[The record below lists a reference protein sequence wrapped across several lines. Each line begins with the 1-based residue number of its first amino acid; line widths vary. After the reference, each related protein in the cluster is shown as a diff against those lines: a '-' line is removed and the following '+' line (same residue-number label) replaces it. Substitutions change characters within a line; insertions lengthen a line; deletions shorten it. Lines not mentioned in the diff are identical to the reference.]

1 MVREQVSGD
10 CLETALKYHP
20 LAKIMNEKEVSAHSQ
35 VEIGKELT
43 AKIIKRKVR
52 TRRYY
57 VELYPRDL
65 EEPQYRFV
73 GKLLAA
79 DEKEFV
85 LEDQYG
91 GLYTLR
97 YAKFLN

>member
-1 MVREQVSGD
+1 MS
-10 CLETALKYHP
+10 
-20 LAKIMNEKEVSAHSQ
+20 EKELSARSQ

-43 AKIIKRKVR
+43 AKIRKPKVR

-73 GKLLAA
+73 GKLLAV
-79 DEKEFV
+79 DEKQFV
-85 LEDQYG
+85 LEDQDG
-91 GLYTLR
+91 GLYYLR
-97 YAKFLN
+97 YAKF

>member
-10 CLETALKYHP
+10 RLETSSQYRL
-20 LAKIMNEKEVSAHSQ
+20 LAKLMSKKEVSVRSQ
-35 VEIGKELT
+35 VGIGKEPI
-43 AKIIKRKVR
+43 AKIRKPRAR

-73 GKLLAA
+73 GKLLAK

-97 YAKFLN
+97 YAKF

>member
-1 MVREQVSGD
+1 MSKR
-10 CLETALKYHP
+10 K
-20 LAKIMNEKEVSAHSQ
+20 VSARSQ
-35 VEIGKELT
+35 VEIGKELI
-43 AKIIKRKVR
+43 AKMRKPKEPA
-52 TRRYY
+52 RRYY

-73 GKLLAA
+73 GKLLAK

-97 YAKFLN
+97 

>member
-1 MVREQVSGD
+1 MS
-10 CLETALKYHP
+10 
-20 LAKIMNEKEVSAHSQ
+20 EKEVSARSQ
-35 VEIGKELT
+35 VEIGKQLI
-43 AKIIKRKVR
+43 AKIRKPKVR

-73 GKLLAA
+73 GKLLLE
-79 DEKEFV
+79 DEKEFI

-97 YAKFLN
+97 YAKF

>member
-1 MVREQVSGD
+1 MSE
-10 CLETALKYHP
+10 
-20 LAKIMNEKEVSAHSQ
+20 NEASARSQ
-35 VEIGKELT
+35 VEFGKELI
-43 AKIIKRKVR
+43 AKIRKPKMR
-52 TRRYY
+52 TRCYY

-73 GKLLAA
+73 GKLLAK

-97 YAKFLN
+97 YAKF